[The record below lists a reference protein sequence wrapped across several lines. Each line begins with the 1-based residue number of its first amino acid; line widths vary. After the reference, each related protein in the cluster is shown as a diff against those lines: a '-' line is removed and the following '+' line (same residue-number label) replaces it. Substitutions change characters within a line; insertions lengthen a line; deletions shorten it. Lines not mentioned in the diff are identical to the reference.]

1 MSSSA
6 RERLYH
12 ASLLSTNAQRGTPYP
27 CSQRDINAT
36 EQFSHHN
43 ERPFVSASRASR
55 EIIEHNDQRRSPS
68 SCEQDAI
75 RCLARALD
83 EAESGPW
90 GPDLIIKCFCDLDI
104 VFFGGVLR
112 GNVRVGWG
120 SAHELAMLEEAL
132 RDNYGITIH
141 TQPGRADIFLNA
153 RGIFSNPNAAVSLFR
168 AIFSTMLHEM
178 CVGTIILYPGNMSIC
193 YNECVV

>member
-1 MSSSA
+1 MNV
-6 RERLYH
+6 H
-12 ASLLSTNAQRGTPYP
+12 
-27 CSQRDINAT
+27 
-36 EQFSHHN
+36 
-43 ERPFVSASRASR
+43 SRASR

-104 VFFGGVLR
+104 VFFGGVLQ

-141 TQPGRADIFLNA
+141 TQPGRVDIFLNA

-178 CVGTIILYPGNMSIC
+178 CTEERTNYLDSKQLKRGNSIAAAILG
-193 YNECVV
+193 VVLWIGKVVVDFAYRAVLG